1 MKLFK
6 KGEKQMNKFKT
17 GDRVRVIAGWCKGY
31 EGVVVETDTG
41 SFGDT
46 ILCRFK
52 NFNGHHGNGVTKRG
66 KDYDTSDHWY
76 VYPDWIE
83 LIKDETIVIY
93 RKDDKVIAL
102 DKRTGK
108 KTEAKC
114 HPDDEFNFETG
125 AKLAFERLLEEPE
138 KEERYYNGKII
149 FTKGDHFF
157 KTGHIYEIIDGKFS
171 EKIANRELPYGLT
184 FKSLHDI
191 EDYFTKGLGQEPKW
205 SVDRTLKFIE
215 VLDDQ

>member
-1 MKLFK
+1 
-6 KGEKQMNKFKT
+6 MNKFKT

-215 VLDDQ
+215 VLDD